1 MQFNISESYEIL
13 ERTPVV
19 LITLLNNLDRKWIS
33 NNEGKNSWSPYDV
46 LGHLIHGEKTDWIPR
61 MLIILG
67 EGDKKFTPFDRLA
80 QFEDS
85 KGKSMSILLD
95 EFKSLRRESLTK
107 LKSLHLS
114 EQMLNMKGIHPEFGE
129 VSLKQLLSTWVV
141 HDLAH
146 LCQISRVMAK
156 QYGEEIGPWVKYFSI
171 FNKA

>member
-1 MQFNISESYEIL
+1 MQFNISESCEIL
-13 ERTPVV
+13 ERTPAV
-19 LITLLNNLDRKWIS
+19 LITLLNNLDQKWIS

-85 KGKSMSILLD
+85 KGKSMSELLD
-95 EFKSLRRESLTK
+95 EFKSLRRESLIK

-171 FNKA
+171 FNKT

>member
-1 MQFNISESYEIL
+1 MQFNISESCEIL

-19 LITLLNNLDRKWIS
+19 LITLLNNLDQKWIS
-33 NNEGKNSWSPYDV
+33 NNEGGNSWSPYDV

-85 KGKSMSILLD
+85 KGKSMSGLLD